1 MRIQQLN
8 KKLIL
13 SDLSNPEKLAVRR
26 TCVNVKASGTT
37 IVLDDNLFNRM
48 YLGYKPEAFYEEE
61 SYVGEDELNP
71 LLRDYQRADVLSMLK
86 LKNVLNRNKPGYGKT
101 FEAIEYCRLKGF
113 KNILVICPK
122 SVVTQWKYQF
132 EQWWPNVEP
141 TLASG
146 GMGAEGG
153 ICITNYEQLTP
164 RNVAPKGSRRKV
176 LQPSQLWLK
185 CKARVWDIII
195 LDESHR
201 IKNAQAQITIAIKD
215 LPSMHRMCL
224 TGTPILG
231 HPDDLWSQLHFLDP
245 RWSGG
250 NLWAF
255 VDRFC
260 EIEETHWGRKP
271 IGLTPSKNAQ
281 ELLAKVLATISV
293 GGENHKVTQGKNFIE
308 IKLPMDTAQRNL
320 YKDIV
325 NLSLDNLE
333 EKGVTVKNAMDQII
347 KQQQVT
353 TNCTKFQGCKH
364 NPKFEWLRDWLE
376 DNEGERLVVFT
387 KFAET
392 AKALQEF
399 FTKSKIKSVL
409 YIGEMSGT
417 ERLKAVKSF
426 VQPLREGAEKAL
438 KGNAAPVVI
447 IGTIG
452 ALGTGVDGLQHV
464 CSNVVFLDRDWTP
477 GINEQAEDRV
487 NRSGQV
493 GMTNVWILNMEKSID
508 EYVDKIQGKK
518 AEDIEEVFRRV
529 AESKSNGAG
538 SGQ

>member
-1 MRIQQLN
+1 MLIKQLN

-13 SDLSNPEKLAVRR
+13 TDLTNTEKLAVRR
-26 TCVNVKASGTT
+26 NCVNVKSTGATLT
-37 IVLDDNLFNRM
+37 LDDNLFNRT
-48 YLGYKPEAFYEEE
+48 YLQYSPETFYETKIT
-61 SYVGEDELNP
+61 VGEDELNP
-71 LLRDYQRADVLSMLK
+71 LLRDYQRKDVMGMLQ
-86 LKNVLNRNKPGYGKT
+86 LENVLNRNKPGYGKT
-101 FEAIEYCRLKGF
+101 FEAIEYCRLKNF
-113 KNILVICPK
+113 KNILVVCPK
-122 SVVTQWKYQF
+122 SVVAQWKEQF
-132 EQWWPNVEP
+132 QRWWPNVEP
-141 TLASG
+141 ILANG
-146 GMGAEGG
+146 GMGLEGG

-164 RNVAPKGSRRKV
+164 HNIAPKGSRRKV

-215 LPSMHRMCL
+215 LPSLHRMCL

-245 RWSGG
+245 RWSG
-250 NLWAF
+250 NNYWAF
-255 VDRFC
+255 MERFC
-260 EIEETHWGRKP
+260 EMEDSHWGRKP
-271 IGLTPSKNAQ
+271 VGLTPSKGAQ

-308 IKLPMDTAQRNL
+308 IKLPMDVAQRNL

-325 NLSLDNLE
+325 NLSLDKLE

-353 TNCTKFQGCKH
+353 TNCMKFQGCKH

-392 AKALQEF
+392 AKALQDF
-399 FTKSKIKSVL
+399 LTKSKIKSVI

-417 ERLKAVKSF
+417 ERLKAVRSF
-426 VQPLREGAEKAL
+426 VQPFGA
-438 KGNAAPVVI
+438 NAPLVM

-452 ALGTGVDGLQHV
+452 ALGTGVDGLQQV
-464 CSNVVFLDRDWTP
+464 CRNVVFLDRDWTP

-493 GMTNVWILNMEKSID
+493 GMTNIWILNMEKSID
-508 EYVDKIQGKK
+508 EYVEKIQGKK

-529 AESKSNGAG
+529 NDSVR